1 MDTSLDDNVAIDLPK
16 SVCLVLFE
24 LLTQSYE
31 AWRKSNPNDSSAGP
45 LFIEAG
51 EFAQR
56 KALWRLEG
64 ALESTL
70 PEIFS
75 SNYSDLLSEAKQ
87 VLGTP
92 L

>member
-1 MDTSLDDNVAIDLPK
+1 MDTSLDDKVAIDLPK

-31 AWRKSNPNDSSAGP
+31 AWRKNNPNDSSAGP
-45 LFIEAG
+45 LFIEAR

-75 SNYSDLLSEAKQ
+75 SNYSALLSEAKQ
-87 VLGTP
+87 VLGTE

>member
-1 MDTSLDDNVAIDLPK
+1 MDTSLDDKVIIDLPK

-31 AWRKSNPNDSSAGP
+31 AWRKSNPNDSSASP
-45 LFIEAG
+45 LFVEAR

-56 KALWRLEG
+56 TALWRLEG
-64 ALESTL
+64 ALERTL

-75 SNYSDLLSEAKQ
+75 SNYSELLSEAIR
-87 VLGTP
+87 VLETP
-92 L
+92 R

>member
-1 MDTSLDDNVAIDLPK
+1 MDTSLDDK
-16 SVCLVLFE
+16 

-31 AWRKSNPNDSSAGP
+31 AWRKNNPNDSSAGP
-45 LFIEAG
+45 LFIEAR

-75 SNYSDLLSEAKQ
+75 SNYSELLSEAKH
-87 VLGTP
+87 VLETQ